1 VSLDRLHPAPW
12 NPRTIED
19 ERLQDLVRSIQADPD
34 FPWRRPLL
42 APSDGASCA
51 GNMRYRAAAQHR
63 GTPTVPA
70 IIEDIP
76 ERLAEGTGA
85 VR

>member
-1 VSLDRLHPAPW
+1 MEPAHHQ
-12 NPRTIED
+12 D
-19 ERLQDLVRSIQADPD
+19 ERLQDLVRGIQADPD
-34 FPWRRPLL
+34 LPWRRPIL
-42 APSDGASCA
+42 ATADGAIYA
-51 GNMRYRAAAQHR
+51 GDMRYRAARHR